1 MAQKNFKRFFGMKDE
16 VRDIFMEL
24 EQYLEY
30 CKDNMLRYDER
41 DIYKSD
47 QWKRFD
53 KERRHAARQ
62 QLQ

>member
-1 MAQKNFKRFFGMKDE
+1 MAQKNYKRFFGMKPE
-16 VRDIFMEL
+16 VRDIFQEL
-24 EQYLEY
+24 ELYLEY

>member
-1 MAQKNFKRFFGMKDE
+1 MKRFFGIKPE
-16 VRDIFMEL
+16 VRDIFQEL
-24 EQYLEY
+24 DEYLQY

-53 KERRHAARQ
+53 KERRHALRNQ
-62 QLQ
+62 